1 MIPRKFI
8 NGDPILV
15 LGATVVGLG
24 LGALA
29 LIAMEQIEELSSDIK
44 YTLKTKA
51 YTNDVGPKVEKIKS
65 PFVRLGV
72 NEEFKNIVKHF

>member
-8 NGDPILV
+8 NGDTFLT
-15 LGATVVGLG
+15 LGATLVGLS
-24 LGALA
+24 LGSLTLFA
-29 LIAMEQIEELSSDIK
+29 IEQIEELSSDIK
-44 YTLKTKA
+44 YNLKTKA
-51 YTNDVGPKVEKIKS
+51 YSNDVGPKVEKIKS